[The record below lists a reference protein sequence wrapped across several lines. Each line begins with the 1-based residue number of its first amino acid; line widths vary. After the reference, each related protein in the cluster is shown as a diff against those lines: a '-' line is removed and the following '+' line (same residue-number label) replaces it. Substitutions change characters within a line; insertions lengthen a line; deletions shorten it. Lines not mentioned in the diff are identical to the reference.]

1 MSSPTDQTTP
11 IQAAATLLLRRQEF
25 SVRAGLTVRAAIQE
39 CGLEP
44 EAFIVT
50 RAGELIAEED
60 VLQPG
65 DRVKLLRVSSGG

>member
-1 MSSPTDQTTP
+1 MSSPAEQTPP
-11 IQAAATLLLRRQEF
+11 IQEAATLLLRRQEF
-25 SVRAGLTVRAAIQE
+25 TVRAGLTVRVAIQE

-60 VLQPG
+60 VLRPG
-65 DRVKLLRVSSGG
+65 DCVRLLRVSSGG